1 MTPFLLYVA
10 RCGLYLGLFYTFYLL
25 VMRRTTFF
33 RLNRALLLAGSYLC
47 LLLPL
52 IRLRTVTETRVAST
66 LTMVGSGAETA
77 SQAALAGFPWKSVLL
92 ALFLA
97 GSLATLVL
105 YILSA
110 VRMGRLIK
118 QGEPSEQDGCTLI
131 LLEEDIPSF
140 SWGRMVVMSRKDILE
155 NPAIFTHERMHVQ
168 HHHSLDLLLFLPLQ
182 MLCWWNPLVW
192 ITREELRL
200 LHEYEADE
208 GVIRQGIDASRYQLL
223 LVRKAVGEQRFTL
236 ASGFQ
241 HANLKHRIAM
251 MLKPSSSRWM
261 RWSYLA
267 LLPVLA
273 AFMFACNPTKESAE
287 PAESDSAPAEGV
299 RSAGSQEAIPFQLIE
314 KKPSF
319 NGGDANEF
327 SKWVN
332 SQLKYPEQ
340 AKKDSAQGRV
350 TLQFTVGADGVV
362 RDVRVLRGV
371 REDLDTEAVRVIS
384 ASPKWEPGRQGGE
397 AVAVTYT
404 YPVIFQLR

>member
-287 PAESDSAPAEGV
+287 PAESDLAPAEGV

-340 AKKDSAQGRV
+340 AKKDGAQGRV
-350 TLQFTVGADGVV
+350 TLQFTVGADGMV

>member
-287 PAESDSAPAEGV
+287 PAEGV

-340 AKKDSAQGRV
+340 AKKDGAQGRV

>member
-287 PAESDSAPAEGV
+287 PAESDLAPAEGV

-340 AKKDSAQGRV
+340 AKKDGAQGRV

-404 YPVIFQLR
+404 YPIVFQLR